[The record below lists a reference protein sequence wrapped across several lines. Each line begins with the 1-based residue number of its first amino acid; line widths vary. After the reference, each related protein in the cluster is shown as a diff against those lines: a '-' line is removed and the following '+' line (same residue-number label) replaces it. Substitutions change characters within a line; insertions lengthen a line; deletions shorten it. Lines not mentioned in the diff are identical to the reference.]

1 MDILDVITGIDLELL
16 KEQGSTVESCIDLLD
31 NEIDQGSIDPEYT
44 ERLEIDRSNLL
55 GLLELIDNLVIGL
68 ENE

>member
-1 MDILDVITGIDLELL
+1 MNILDVINKIDLELL
-16 KEQGSTVESCIDLLD
+16 KDQGSTVELCIALLD
-31 NEIDQGSIDPEYT
+31 NEIDQGSVDPEYT

-68 ENE
+68 KNE